1 MRDAIYREL
10 AEEFGASLE
19 RFASGWER
27 DPDRRRDL
35 VQEIHV
41 ALWRSLERWNGACSR
56 RTWVYRVAH
65 NVAVTHVVRSRRN
78 LLRSAVRI
86 DELEV
91 VGGPD
96 PGEALDAKRARARL
110 LAMIQRLTPLDREV
124 VLLYLEGIDAAGIA
138 EVTGLSASN
147 VATKIFRLKRALGG
161 EQGTGRRAG

>member
-1 MRDAIYREL
+1 
-10 AEEFGASLE
+10 
-19 RFASGWER
+19 
-27 DPDRRRDL
+27 

-41 ALWRSLERWNGACSR
+41 ALWRSLKRWNGDCSR

-78 LLRSAVRI
+78 LLRSAVSR
-86 DELEV
+86 DELPGV
-91 VGGPD
+91 DGPD
-96 PGEALDAKRARARL
+96 PGEVLDAKRARERL

-124 VLLYLEGIDAAGIA
+124 VLLYLEGMDAAGIA
-138 EVTGLSASN
+138 EITGLSASN